1 MTDLVLYTNP
11 RSRGRTARWML
22 EECGAPYRAEVLGF
36 GPPMRTAEY
45 LALNPMGK
53 VPTLVDGGT
62 VVTEVGAICAY
73 LAESFPDAGL
83 APRPEERGAY
93 WRAMFFAAG
102 PVEQAVT
109 ARAMG
114 FEVPE
119 DRQGMAGF
127 GSFERML
134 AGLEALVSR
143 TPFAA
148 GDRFTAAD
156 VVLGAQV
163 GFGMM
168 FGTLP
173 KRPAFADYWARIEGR
188 PARARAAAADD
199 ALMAA
204 TGAGG

>member
-1 MTDLVLYTNP
+1 MADLLLYTNP

-22 EECGAPYRAEVLGF
+22 EETGAPYRAEIVAF
-36 GPPMRTAEY
+36 GPPMRTHDF
-45 LALNPMGK
+45 LALNPMAK
-53 VPTLVDGGT
+53 VPVLVHGAA
-62 VVTEVGAICAY
+62 VVTEVAAICAY
-73 LAESFPDAGL
+73 LAEAFPAAGL
-83 APRPEERGAY
+83 APLPGERAAY
-93 WRAMFFAAG
+93 HRAMFFAAG

-114 FEVPE
+114 FEVPG
-119 DRQGMAGF
+119 DREGMAGF

-134 AGLEALVSR
+134 TGLEALVSR

-163 GFGMM
+163 GWGMM

-173 KRPAFADYWARIEGR
+173 RRPSLVGYWARIEGR
-188 PARARAAAADD
+188 PALLRAAALDD
-199 ALMAA
+199 AAMPPA
-204 TGAGG
+204 GAGG